1 MTNPHLERARLMYG
15 TDEPT
20 AQQYE
25 QQKRENAME
34 CYGARP
40 LRLFNTGGNT
50 LKEILEGLK
59 DGKVV

>member
-1 MTNPHLERARLMYG
+1 MRLMTNPHLERARLMYG

-25 QQKRENAME
+25 QQKKENLAE
-34 CYGARP
+34 VYGAPP

-50 LKEILEGLK
+50 LKEILDGLK
-59 DGKVV
+59 Q